1 MPRERTRVFL
11 DASILVAA
19 AKSPSGGSSVAL
31 EVCQSRHYR
40 AIVSLR
46 VLLEARK
53 NIMEKFGEAEHVRYY
68 KLLAAL
74 DPEICVPAPRHEME
88 RCALLISPKDAH
100 VLASALASHS
110 VVLLTLD
117 RRHFMTAVIQNARLP
132 LVIMTPGDFLKQL
145 LA

>member
-11 DASILVAA
+11 DASVLVAA

-31 EVCQSRHYR
+31 EVCQGRRYR
-40 AIVSLR
+40 AVVSAL
-46 VLLEARK
+46 VLLEALR
-53 NIMEKFGEAEHVRYY
+53 NIAAKFGEAERVRYY
-68 KLLAAL
+68 TLLAAL

-110 VVLLTLD
+110 AMLLTLD
-117 RRHFMTAVIQNARLP
+117 RRHFMTTAVQNARLP
-132 LVIMTPGDFLKQL
+132 LAVMTPGDFLKQL